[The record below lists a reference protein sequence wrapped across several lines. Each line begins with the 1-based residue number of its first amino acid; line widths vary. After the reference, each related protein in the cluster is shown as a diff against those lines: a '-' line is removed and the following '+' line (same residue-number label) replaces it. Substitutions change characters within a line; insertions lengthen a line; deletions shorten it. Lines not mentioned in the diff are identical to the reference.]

1 MNPIKHF
8 LITSL
13 FALLVSGV
21 SFSQSSSSDGE
32 KFVQFFITGMQS
44 WEDAK
49 KIDEYIGKQ
58 ESMLTSRAD
67 YNTQGYFG
75 IFLANSGI
83 DENTFKRWMKTN
95 GFKLK
100 NYREG
105 IYGVDKIIQPDM
117 VGYEINIQS
126 EGKSKSIIELPGDF
140 PKYTNTGNPQSDR
153 DRYKTAKEQWIT
165 DNPGKYQE
173 LLNEGTNKV
182 QEIPYEEF
190 IKFPTVKQ
198 QHIKEHPDQYK
209 IVKQK

>member
-1 MNPIKHF
+1 MNTIKYF

-13 FALLVSGV
+13 FTLLISGV
-21 SFSQSSSSDGE
+21 SFSQSSTSDEE
-32 KFVQFFITGMQS
+32 KFVQFLIMGMES

-58 ESMLTSRAD
+58 EGILTSRAD
-67 YNTQGYFG
+67 YNTQRYFG

-105 IYGVDKIIQPDM
+105 VYGVDKIIQPDIT
-117 VGYEINIQS
+117 GTKINIQT
-126 EGKSKSIIELPGDF
+126 GRVKSTVELPGDF
-140 PKYTNTGNPQSDR
+140 PKYTDTGNPQSDR
-153 DRYKTAKEQWIT
+153 DSYKTAKDQWIA

-173 LLNEGTNKV
+173 LLNQGTNKV

-190 IKFPTVKQ
+190 IKFPVDKQ
-198 QHIKEHPDQYK
+198 EHINTHPDKYK
-209 IVKQK
+209 IVK